1 MMLAHMSALATNPH
15 LYRKVP
21 YDPLKDFQP
30 VGLVG
35 DLPFVLVC
43 NPSLP
48 VKSLP
53 ELVAFAKAHPDELT
67 NASSGNGTVS
77 HLAMEELKRRAG
89 MKIVHV
95 PYKGSGPGLTDVM
108 SGTVSVALETAAS
121 VQPLV
126 QSGKLRALAVAMPRR
141 LGGVLAVPT
150 VAESG
155 FANFGASTWLMLLYP
170 LRTPEALGKAFRT
183 AEVDQRLQSIGCL
196 PRSSSNPAEALAYLR
211 SEFQNWGEIVKRSGV
226 SLDA

>member
-95 PYKGSGPGLTDVM
+95 PYKGSGPGLTDGM
-108 SGTVSVALETAAS
+108 
-121 VQPLV
+121 
-126 QSGKLRALAVAMPRR
+126 
-141 LGGVLAVPT
+141 
-150 VAESG
+150 
-155 FANFGASTWLMLLYP
+155 
-170 LRTPEALGKAFRT
+170 
-183 AEVDQRLQSIGCL
+183 
-196 PRSSSNPAEALAYLR
+196 
-211 SEFQNWGEIVKRSGV
+211 
-226 SLDA
+226 